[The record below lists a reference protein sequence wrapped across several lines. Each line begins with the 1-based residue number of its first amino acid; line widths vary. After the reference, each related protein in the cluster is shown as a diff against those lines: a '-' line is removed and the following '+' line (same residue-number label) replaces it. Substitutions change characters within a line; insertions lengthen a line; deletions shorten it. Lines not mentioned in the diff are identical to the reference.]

1 MLMLGSQGEC
11 AWKALDLLKNGSK
24 TCVIIQ
30 SQTPLQTWSIL
41 SALFFIRL
49 SSNFGWKQPEV
60 SYPFRFLIFSLFS
73 LPGHRDGGVELQTTR
88 CWVTDG
94 QEKAHYCCCDQ
105 WSTGPSE
112 EPSDVLMFSIV
123 SQLGTCLVSSRCCS
137 EVVTEVSLCAWVHLC
152 LFFIFLLTSSSH
164 LEALSADSASELWRC
179 CCRGSH
185 HLHFLVFCA
194 QASSYAFG
202 KAEIWPW
209 NFVFPFLFLIAT
221 LYVLLMR
228 LFQVIRLISDTFIN
242 LWFWE

>member
-1 MLMLGSQGEC
+1 MLSCCL
-11 AWKALDLLKNGSK
+11 KTDLWLCWCWLVLLFKVKLYCRRDPSCRPCFSSDCRRISVGNNLKSH
-24 TCVIIQ
+24 
-30 SQTPLQTWSIL
+30 IL
-41 SALFFIRL
+41 SDFWSFH
-49 SSNFGWKQPEV
+49 S
-60 SYPFRFLIFSLFS
+60 FR
-73 LPGHRDGGVELQTTR
+73 
-88 CWVTDG
+88 C
-94 QEKAHYCCCDQ
+94 
-105 WSTGPSE
+105 
-112 EPSDVLMFSIV
+112 
-123 SQLGTCLVSSRCCS
+123 LGTGTAGWSYRPHGAESQMGRRRLTTAAAISDQQVHQKNHQMCSCSLQDPSWEPAWFPPAAALRWWLRFHCVLECTSAFSSS
-137 EVVTEVSLCAWVHLC
+137 S
-152 LFFIFLLTSSSH
+152 LLTSSSH

-202 KAEIWPW
+202 KAEFWPW